1 MKILDSEGL
10 SYLVA
15 RLMNTIYTAGASL
28 SGKLD
33 VTHAFGTYGTGEYS
47 WLTAVANDPGLQL
60 RMYKNSAMARFRAVL
75 KTNDGLAQAYATNAD
90 GTRYASMDCAPATV
104 GAKLGVGDPV
114 IANGLTASL
123 AVTED
128 ANRPLYTNTFNG
140 NALTAEPVALLSDIP
155 EGGGGD
161 SIVIDAAPTEGS
173 GNAVSSGGVFEAL
186 QDITLGD
193 ADYSGKVDTSHAID
207 DTHTAQIGYA
217 LLDGT
222 LDAGVME
229 MDGDVA
235 IGAGISTS
243 SESGSKTAIL
253 AAVNGSD
260 GTTTLA
266 EAREDRM
273 MLLSTGEN
281 GVQLVTADTVDSP
294 TETSVI
300 SITKGSR
307 PAVSWTS
314 ANDSGGGEIAL
325 LSDIPNGGEG
335 GVTVA
340 DSLPASPTAGT
351 LVYLTQD
358 AQWGTPGKL
367 SQALTGT
374 EDTGYTANVEI
385 YPTPATPAS
394 TVTSLGYAGASDGS
408 YFLEWPGFPGVG
420 TRVRM
425 GNTGS
430 NVFTDWFNALTI
442 TASKP
447 FILFCPDP
455 VAWYTAAGSG
465 ATTNIYLWFNA
476 NVTIQGYSQATSY
489 TYSAATPWVA
499 LPVNTH
505 SSWAN
510 KISTYTTAAGTAI
523 AAPPLRMLL
532 QLNATASSITDGI
545 FDLLQTGVTH
555 FDAYSLRYFDGLD
568 WH

>member
-47 WLTAVANDPGLQL
+47 WLAAGANDPGLQL
-60 RMYKNSAMARFRAVL
+60 RMYKNSAVARFRAVL

-193 ADYSGKVDTSHAID
+193 ADYSGKVDASHD
-207 DTHTAQIGYA
+207 FG
-217 LLDGT
+217 
-222 LDAGVME
+222 
-229 MDGDVA
+229 
-235 IGAGISTS
+235 
-243 SESGSKTAIL
+243 
-253 AAVNGSD
+253 D
-260 GTTTLA
+260 GTTAEIGYGTSDDSLDAIMLTTTDGTYTGDLTLEHDMARLRARGPSSNLGTVGRGVFVA
-266 EAREDRM
+266 ENGYVSMYLREDA
-273 MLLSTGEN
+273 TG
-281 GVQLVTADTVDSP
+281 GRKKDITISP
-294 TETSVI
+294 DH
-300 SITKGSR
+300 SR
-307 PAVSWTS
+307 PYWSNGFDGNTS
-314 ANDSGGGEIAL
+314 ELAL
-325 LSDIPNGGEG
+325 LSDIPSDGGG
-335 GVTVA
+335 GGGITAV

-394 TVTSLGYAGASDGS
+394 TVTTLGYAGASDGS

-430 NVFTDWFNALTI
+430 NVFTDWFNQLSI
-442 TASKP
+442 TSGKP

-476 NVTIQGYSQATSY
+476 NVTIQGYSFSTSY
-489 TYSAATPWVA
+489 TYSAATPWVE

-532 QLNATASSITDGI
+532 QLNAAASSITDGI
-545 FDLLQTGVTH
+545 FDLLQTGVTY